1 MMDGNE
7 WQLMAMD
14 LKEWQPDAILVSPTG
29 SICLRLTT
37 FPGCEI
43 RRPGR
48 FMSRSFSGT
57 GRNFWKALCC
67 RPYQVMSSLPQS
79 PLVFVKVVP
88 SEKRN
93 TPSSSLNGW
102 ICGDDGESLC
112 ERVTW
117 HRKFSFSIRMWPKNL
132 CGARTDLNLHIIKS
146 NPEVVHCVRIQR
158 RVEKI
163 KHFSCLRRSQETA

>member
-1 MMDGNE
+1 MDGNE

-48 FMSRSFSGT
+48 FINVKAVFRNWKKLLEGTVLPALPGDVIAAIVSASLCESRPIGKAKHSF
-57 GRNFWKALCC
+57 LI
-67 RPYQVMSSLPQS
+67 
-79 PLVFVKVVP
+79 
-88 SEKRN
+88 SER
-93 TPSSSLNGW
+93 

-112 ERVTW
+112 ERVT
-117 HRKFSFSIRMWPKNL
+117 
-132 CGARTDLNLHIIKS
+132 
-146 NPEVVHCVRIQR
+146 
-158 RVEKI
+158 
-163 KHFSCLRRSQETA
+163 